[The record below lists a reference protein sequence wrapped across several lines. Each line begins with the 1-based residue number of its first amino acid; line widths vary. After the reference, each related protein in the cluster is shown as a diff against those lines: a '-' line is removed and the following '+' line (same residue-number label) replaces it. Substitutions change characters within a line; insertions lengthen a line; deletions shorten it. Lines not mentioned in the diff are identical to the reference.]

1 MELATAVRETEA
13 AALAAGRAYFRT
25 KMHGRDGDCCGFA
38 WVEVR
43 PTSPDQRAAL
53 EAAGFTAADTGTKMT
68 RTFDHGAATQ
78 GLSCKEAANEAAAVV
93 LRRAGFPAQMRSMM
107 D

>member
-1 MELATAVRETEA
+1 MDIGAAIREAET
-13 AALAAGRAYFRT
+13 AALAAGRVYFRI

-43 PTSPDQRAAL
+43 PTSPGQHAAL
-53 EAAGFTAADTGTKMT
+53 LAAGFAPSKGTKMT

-78 GLSCKEAANEAAAVV
+78 GLSCKEAANEAAAAV
-93 LRRAGFPAQMRSMM
+93 LRRAGFPARMLSMM